1 MLYILHFIAC
11 CPVQTAL
18 ACQPSAYKAEKGYLC
33 LEERLRLWRD
43 EVRHRK
49 NVHESIGLDERR
61 AIKVYVLWW
70 KIPTNPVGRASH
82 LCPHSG
88 LTAKVLVCGS
98 LLICKVPIW
107 LLRSKDHCYNS
118 NLLFPACSSLNFT
131 GKTVLHK
138 RMLTIRWHKHLLRVA
153 SQLMLYYALQAHYT
167 DQDCDAWHLALCH
180 FCSQNDGYGI

>member
-1 MLYILHFIAC
+1 MLYILHFVAC

-18 ACQPSAYKAEKGYLC
+18 TRQPSAYKAEKGYLC
-33 LEERLRLWRD
+33 LEEQLRLWRD
-43 EVRHRK
+43 EVWHRK
-49 NVHESIGLDERR
+49 NMHESIGLDERR

-70 KIPTNPVGRASH
+70 KIPTNPVGQASQ
-82 LCPHSG
+82 PKSSSVG
-88 LTAKVLVCGS
+88 LYWYAKCQY
-98 LLICKVPIW
+98 W

-138 RMLTIRWHKHLLRVA
+138 RMLTIRRQSAQTSSEK
-153 SQLMLYYALQAHYT
+153 LMLYYALQAHYT
-167 DQDCDAWHLALCH
+167 DQDCNAWHLALCH